1 MKNGIG
7 KPSNLQ
13 RTYELIPPH
22 RRRAT
27 LRKAFQRIDDILSK
41 KEACANEVLAA
52 LKALDM
58 VLTLAAPNTPTDKL
72 AEALLK
78 PDDLSEQDFWPAL
91 EKMVEERKKA
101 VGYGRN

>member
-1 MKNGIG
+1 MRNGIG

-22 RRRAT
+22 RRRAV
-27 LRKAFQRIDDILSK
+27 LRKAFQRIDDIVGR
-41 KEACANEVLAA
+41 KEATATEVLAA

-58 VLTLAAPNTPTDKL
+58 VLTLAAPNTPVDKL

-78 PDDLSEQDFWPAL
+78 PDEMPDEKFWPAL
-91 EKMVEERKKA
+91 EEMVEQRKRV
-101 VGYGRN
+101 VGYKN